1 MLSKSFGALG
11 SYFTARVPSL
21 PTSSWN
27 INHQP
32 KRHSWNTIG
41 AHLNIPSPILSSCR
55 GWNAIIITWRVKAV
69 WCSYFPARLPSCRH
83 SRDLCILKH
92 EPMVQSWDTIGTHF
106 SAIIIMLRKK
116 KQSEAHTSKQDFQVA
131 ETESLKTNPRG
142 NPMTIPV
149 PINIPS

>member
-55 GWNAIIITWRVKAV
+55 GWNAIIITWQVKAV

-106 SAIIIMLRKK
+106 SAPPPLISKCLEWNTIIIIFREKSRVKLILRSK
-116 KQSEAHTSKQDFQVA
+116 TSK
-131 ETESLKTNPRG
+131 SLTQNL
-142 NPMTIPV
+142 
-149 PINIPS
+149 